1 MRIAKVKIQNFR
13 GILDGEILF
22 SDHNVLVG
30 DNNAG
35 KSTILEAIDLVLGPE
50 RISRIG
56 AIDEHDFYAGEYL
69 DEGKQPIEIKIE
81 LIVIDLNDDQKRHFI
96 DHLEWWDTLTNTLID
111 SPPAEI
117 TDEQHI
123 IPALRVGFSGAY
135 DIEEDDF
142 TTKTYFLSPSGA
154 DGDDLISFKTSD
166 KRVCGFLFLRTLR
179 TGSRALSL
187 ERGSLL
193 DIILKLKDKRLQ
205 IWEDVLSNLRSI
217 PVAADPTLGVS
228 DILADV
234 QKSLLSF
241 LTTTHSN
248 NPHLKVSDLTR
259 ESLRRILTVFMDT
272 GASKKDGMKYAAPYQ
287 HQGTGTINILVL
299 SLLSIIAELK
309 QNVIFAME
317 EPEIAIPPHIQK
329 SIIDSVRMK
338 SSQALFTS
346 HSPYVLEEFEPSE
359 IIVIKRSAGIISTA
373 LTNYPPSVK
382 PKKYRTE
389 FRKRFCECLLAD
401 NILIVEGRTEYD
413 TLPAASRKLHE
424 LDSDQFSTLES
435 LGLAVIN
442 AETDSQI
449 APLGEYFK
457 KLGKKTIA
465 ICDKQA
471 EPQKTLIHSSVDH
484 CFESSESDFEKVIL
498 AETPDLTIRNYAIN
512 LVNTGVW
519 PKHLASETPT
529 EEMDINLLKSAL
541 AKYFIHE
548 KGSGKIADLVTSC
561 NLTEMSTFLVETI
574 SSIQKIIRPSH

>member
-217 PVAADPTLGVS
+217 PVAADPTL
-228 DILADV
+228 
-234 QKSLLSF
+234 
-241 LTTTHSN
+241 
-248 NPHLKVSDLTR
+248 
-259 ESLRRILTVFMDT
+259 
-272 GASKKDGMKYAAPYQ
+272 Y
-287 HQGTGTINILVL
+287 
-299 SLLSIIAELK
+299 
-309 QNVIFAME
+309 
-317 EPEIAIPPHIQK
+317 
-329 SIIDSVRMK
+329 
-338 SSQALFTS
+338 
-346 HSPYVLEEFEPSE
+346 
-359 IIVIKRSAGIISTA
+359 
-373 LTNYPPSVK
+373 
-382 PKKYRTE
+382 
-389 FRKRFCECLLAD
+389 
-401 NILIVEGRTEYD
+401 
-413 TLPAASRKLHE
+413 
-424 LDSDQFSTLES
+424 
-435 LGLAVIN
+435 
-442 AETDSQI
+442 
-449 APLGEYFK
+449 
-457 KLGKKTIA
+457 
-465 ICDKQA
+465 
-471 EPQKTLIHSSVDH
+471 
-484 CFESSESDFEKVIL
+484 
-498 AETPDLTIRNYAIN
+498 
-512 LVNTGVW
+512 
-519 PKHLASETPT
+519 
-529 EEMDINLLKSAL
+529 
-541 AKYFIHE
+541 
-548 KGSGKIADLVTSC
+548 
-561 NLTEMSTFLVETI
+561 
-574 SSIQKIIRPSH
+574 